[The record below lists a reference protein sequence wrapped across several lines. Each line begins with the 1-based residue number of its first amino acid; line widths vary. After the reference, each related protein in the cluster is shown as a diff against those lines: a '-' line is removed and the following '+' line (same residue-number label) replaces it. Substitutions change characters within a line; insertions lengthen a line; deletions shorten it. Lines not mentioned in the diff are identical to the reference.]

1 MKELI
6 KSLVETYGPS
16 GCEDQ
21 VRAKIE
27 ALVRPHVDDVRTDAL
42 GNLIA
47 YKKGTGGG
55 KRVMVAAHM
64 DEIGIIVT
72 HVDKQGFLRFGIVGG
87 VVPRITVGSRVRF
100 ANGAMGIIGWEKWLQ
115 DMSGAPSL
123 TDLFLDVAATSPN
136 DAPVGVGDMAAFD
149 RPYYEQGNR
158 LVSKAMD
165 DRIGC
170 AVAIQSLLELG
181 SSPNDVFL
189 VFTTQE
195 EVGTRGA
202 MTSAYG
208 IEPEVGVAVDVT
220 LVGDTPEARPMAV
233 SLGAGPAIKVMDS
246 GALTHPGV
254 KDWMIRTAEA
264 QGMAYQLEVLEF
276 GGTDARAIQR
286 SRAGVP
292 AGCISIPCRYV
303 HTPSEMVDYGDVL
316 GAVKLLTTMLRQ
328 PIPQMA

>member
-1 MKELI
+1 VKEII

-21 VRAKIE
+21 VRARIE
-27 ALVRPHVDDVRTDAL
+27 ALVRPHVDDVRADAL

-47 YKKGTGGG
+47 YKKGGGG

-64 DEIGIIVT
+64 DEIGVIVT
-72 HVDKQGFLRFGIVGG
+72 HIDKHGFMRFGVVGG
-87 VVPRITVGSRVRF
+87 VFPKIVVGSRVRF
-100 ANGAMGIIGWEKWLQ
+100 ANGTVGVIGWEKWLQ

-123 TDLFLDVAATSPN
+123 SELFLDVAATSPS

-170 AVAIQSLLELG
+170 AVAIQALLEMG
-181 SSPNDVFL
+181 DSPNDIYL
-189 VFTTQE
+189 VFTSQE

-208 IEPEVGVAVDVT
+208 IEPEVGIAVDVT
-220 LVGDTPEARPMAV
+220 PVGDTPESRPMAV
-233 SLGAGPAIKVMDS
+233 SLGAGPAISVMDS
-246 GALTHPGV
+246 GAIIHPGV
-254 KDWMIRTAEA
+254 KNWMIHTAEA
-264 QGMAYQLEVLEF
+264 EQISYQLEILDM

-286 SRAGVP
+286 TRAGVP
-292 AGCISIPCRYV
+292 AGCLSIPCRYV
-303 HTPSEMVDYGDVL
+303 HTPSEMVDYGDVQ
-316 GAVKLLTTMLRQ
+316 GSVKLLTAMLRQ
-328 PIPQMA
+328 PISLTA